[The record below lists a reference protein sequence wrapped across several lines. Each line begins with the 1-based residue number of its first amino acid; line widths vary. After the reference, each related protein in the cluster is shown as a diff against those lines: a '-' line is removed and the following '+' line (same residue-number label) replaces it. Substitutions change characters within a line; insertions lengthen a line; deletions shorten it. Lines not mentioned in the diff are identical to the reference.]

1 MKIKIKKI
9 YKAISNDG
17 WFRFG
22 GKKRSD
28 CPKVDTYSIN
38 FYLENNKLPEPCNKC
53 YKGLIFWENSYSK
66 QTVISFFKMMASFEL
81 YYSGKLNE
89 KVVVFYF
96 RSKEEMFEF
105 LDHLKVKINEFN
117 VRGLIQW
124 RKACKKYKNLNP
136 LLWRNAKTFIQK
148 K

>member
-1 MKIKIKKI
+1 
-9 YKAISNDG
+9 
-17 WFRFG
+17 
-22 GKKRSD
+22 
-28 CPKVDTYSIN
+28 
-38 FYLENNKLPEPCNKC
+38 
-53 YKGLIFWENSYSK
+53 
-66 QTVISFFKMMASFEL
+66 MASFEL

>member
-1 MKIKIKKI
+1 
-9 YKAISNDG
+9 
-17 WFRFG
+17 
-22 GKKRSD
+22 
-28 CPKVDTYSIN
+28 
-38 FYLENNKLPEPCNKC
+38 
-53 YKGLIFWENSYSK
+53 
-66 QTVISFFKMMASFEL
+66 MMASFEL

-124 RKACKKYKNLNP
+124 RKACKKYQNLNP

>member
-1 MKIKIKKI
+1 
-9 YKAISNDG
+9 
-17 WFRFG
+17 
-22 GKKRSD
+22 
-28 CPKVDTYSIN
+28 
-38 FYLENNKLPEPCNKC
+38 
-53 YKGLIFWENSYSK
+53 
-66 QTVISFFKMMASFEL
+66 MMASFEL